1 VLEHIWADQR
11 ALLVGRWARR
21 SARSRS
27 PWVRYPGRRRQ
38 WAVVGMG
45 RSGNAQLARGY
56 HSCPRR
62 VQSDRSFRVSA
73 CPTELELG
81 CGFLRPAP
89 HTWVPTYLPTPA
101 ICVPTETRCAPNHHS
116 RAAQVSSSWWNAGAP
131 RPHLHQ
137 EWAHPG
143 AHPDA
148 SAPGMGSPGM
158 GSPRRIRTRT
168 ALQLRC

>member
-1 VLEHIWADQR
+1 MLEHIWADQR

-21 SARSRS
+21 SARSPS

-62 VQSDRSFRVSA
+62 VQSDRSFRVSDRTRTWLRLLA
-73 CPTELELG
+73 AGPTHLG
-81 CGFLRPAP
+81 A
-89 HTWVPTYLPTPA
+89 YLPTDPGEIMCVCPLRRAVPPTTVPA
-101 ICVPTETRCAPNHHS
+101 KRGFRLPNGM
-116 RAAQVSSSWWNAGAP
+116 R
-131 RPHLHQ
+131 
-137 EWAHPG
+137 AHPARICTRNG
-143 AHPDA
+143 LTPAASA

-158 GSPRRIRTRT
+158 GSPRRICTGT